1 MIRPPRQAPLAH
13 RQQALE
19 ARFGLRVAQTL
30 NEPELGHDIEQRLR
44 VARQQA
50 LARAAASRQAALPA
64 TAVVGRAGA
73 TVTLGFGGNWWLRA
87 AALTPLLVLALGVLL
102 IGYVDDEER
111 IRAAVEV
118 DAVLLSDTLPP
129 KAYTDPGFTEYLRQS
144 PP

>member
-19 ARFGLRVAQTL
+19 ARFGLRVAQAL
-30 NEPELGHDIEQRLR
+30 HEPEVGHDIEQRLR

-50 LARAAASRQAALPA
+50 LARAAAARQAAIPA
-64 TAVVGRAGA
+64 TPVVGRAGS
-73 TVTLGFGGNWWLRA
+73 TVTLGSVGNWWLRA
-87 AALTPLLVLALGVLL
+87 AAWAPLLVLALGGVF
-102 IGYVDDEER
+102 IAYVDDEER